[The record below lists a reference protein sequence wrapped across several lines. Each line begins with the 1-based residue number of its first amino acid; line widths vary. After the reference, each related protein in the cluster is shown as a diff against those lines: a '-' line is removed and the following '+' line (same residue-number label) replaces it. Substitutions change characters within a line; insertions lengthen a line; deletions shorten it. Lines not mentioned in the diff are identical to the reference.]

1 MISKCL
7 VSASFKIHYQ
17 FIKKIELNKTVRARN
32 LQGPPFFFFFGCL
45 VLPFPFCF
53 LALVLLGLCLARVYY
68 KEKI

>member
-32 LQGPPFFFFFGCL
+32 LQGPPFFFFFW
-45 VLPFPFCF
+45 
-53 LALVLLGLCLARVYY
+53 LLSITFSILFSCSSFTWSLFSSGLL
-68 KEKI
+68 